1 MTNKHIDILND
12 NELTIKNAKKVYFAV
27 QRYCDAINNCDECIF
42 NVCIGE
48 ELSKLYEVYLKSVSK
63 LFNIECNKPFKVRHI
78 AYDNKVVRENLEK
91 LDFVLYEDEGI
102 MTGSNSFDEV
112 LDYLLSGKYTVKGNE
127 ELDNSEL

>member
-1 MTNKHIDILND
+1 MLIYVLNKDG
-12 NELTIKNAKKVYFAV
+12 LTIKNAKKVYFAV

-48 ELSKLYEVYLKSVSK
+48 ELSKLYEIYLKSVSK
-63 LFNIECNKPFKVRHI
+63 LFNIECGKPFKVSNI

-112 LDYLLSGKYTVKGNE
+112 LDYLLSGKYTVKANE

>member
-1 MTNKHIDILND
+1 MANKHIDILND

-48 ELSKLYEVYLKSVSK
+48 ELSKLYEIYLKGVSK
-63 LFNIECNKPFKVRHI
+63 LFNIECNKPFKVKHI
-78 AYDNKVVRENLEK
+78 AHDNKVVRENLEK
-91 LDFVLYEDEGI
+91 LDFVLYEDEGVFA
-102 MTGSNSFDEV
+102 GNCSFDEV

>member
-1 MTNKHIDILND
+1 MHMLIYVLNKDG
-12 NELTIKNAKKVYFAV
+12 LTIKNAKKVYFAV

-48 ELSKLYEVYLKSVSK
+48 ELSKLYEIYLKSVSK
-63 LFNIECNKPFKVRHI
+63 LFNIECGKPFKVSNI

-112 LDYLLSGKYTVKGNE
+112 LDYLLSGKYTVKANE
-127 ELDNSEL
+127 ELDDSEL